1 MFQHIK
7 SFVQAGSILI
17 PNWEVTESRTQSQ
30 GQNDVT
36 SVDWKWIDQKLW
48 KGGFIVFS
56 IALIH
61 VIVSYVF
68 LVYQMTSTS
77 QYTYIDCPCCI
88 ISYKRAE
95 INANQ
100 NHILTN
106 VA

>member
-17 PNWEVTESRTQSQ
+17 PNWEVTESRHKAKDKMMWPVLIGNELTRSCEREA
-30 GQNDVT
+30 
-36 SVDWKWIDQKLW
+36 SLS
-48 KGGFIVFS
+48 FS

-77 QYTYIDCPCCI
+77 QYM
-88 ISYKRAE
+88 
-95 INANQ
+95 
-100 NHILTN
+100 H
-106 VA
+106 V